1 MKRRQTLSEYAIP
14 VLGIKARGVQKERIK
29 IEGARTNAPGAM
41 ADNRPSVLNS
51 DAANAPQ
58 ARAPVSI
65 DAQSS
70 NGFISSNGAVAA
82 SNGSVSVNSAGVAYE
97 KKSKAELAKLEDAE
111 LLRRFQSG
119 DETSFYVLFERRH
132 KEIYT
137 HCFRMCSRDA
147 EKANDACQ
155 DTFVKVFTRKD
166 LFTDATNGRAWLYRI
181 ASNTCLNQL
190 RYDRRHPTDQLEDN
204 VNSFDPQMQPDFGT
218 EQESLRSSLEAAVA
232 KLPLELREP
241 FLLREMEEFS
251 YEDASE
257 QLGITVA
264 ACRQRVYRAKQ
275 ILREELEDLVT
286 GETPKK
292 KKWTLSRNKN

>member
-14 VLGIKARGVQKERIK
+14 LLGIKARGVQPERIK
-29 IEGARTNAPGAM
+29 IEGARTNSPISIE
-41 ADNRPSVLNS
+41 DDRTSIINS
-51 DAANAPQ
+51 DAANAPE
-58 ARAPVSI
+58 
-65 DAQSS
+65 
-70 NGFISSNGAVAA
+70 FLA
-82 SNGSVSVNSAGVAYE
+82 SDTIEAMSLNGSSKTFE
-97 KKSKAELAKLEDAE
+97 KKSKAELMKLEDAE

-119 DETSFYVLFERRH
+119 DETSYYVLFERRH

-218 EQESLRSSLEAAVA
+218 EQESLRSSLETAIA
-232 KLPLELREP
+232 KLPIELREP

-275 ILREELEDLVT
+275 LLREELEDLVT

-292 KKWTLSRNKN
+292 KKWTLSRNKK

>member
-1 MKRRQTLSEYAIP
+1 MKRRLTLSEYAIP
-14 VLGIKARGVQKERIK
+14 VLGIKARGRQTEKIK
-29 IEGARTNAPGAM
+29 IEGARTNAPASM
-41 ADNRPSVLNS
+41 ADDRTSIINS

-58 ARAPVSI
+58 IRLPGSI
-65 DAQSS
+65 DTPSS
-70 NGFISSNGAVAA
+70 NGFASSNGAVAL
-82 SNGSVSVNSAGVAYE
+82 NGSVSVNNATAAFE
-97 KKSKAELAKLEDAE
+97 KKSKAELIKLEDAE

-190 RYDRRHPTDQLEDN
+190 RYDRRHPTDQLEEN
-204 VNSFDPQMQPDFGT
+204 VNSFDPQMQPDFST

-232 KLPLELREP
+232 KLPIELREP

-275 ILREELEDLVT
+275 ILREELEHVVT
-286 GETPKK
+286 GEPEKK
-292 KKWTLSRNKN
+292 KKWTLSRSKK

>member
-14 VLGIKARGVQKERIK
+14 VLGIRARGVQAERIK
-29 IEGARTNAPGAM
+29 IEGARTKPPISIV
-41 ADNRPSVLNS
+41 DDRTSIINS
-51 DAANAPQ
+51 DVPNAPQ
-58 ARAPVSI
+58 IHVSGMI
-65 DAQSS
+65 EAMSS
-70 NGFISSNGAVAA
+70 NG
-82 SNGSVSVNSAGVAYE
+82 SAKTFE

-111 LLRRFQSG
+111 LLNRFQSG

-218 EQESLRSSLEAAVA
+218 EQESLRSSLETAIA
-232 KLPLELREP
+232 KLPIELREP

>member
-14 VLGIKARGVQKERIK
+14 VLGIRARGVQSERIK
-29 IEGARTNAPGAM
+29 IEGARTNSPISIV
-41 ADNRPSVLNS
+41 DDRTSIINS

-58 ARAPVSI
+58 I
-65 DAQSS
+65 H
-70 NGFISSNGAVAA
+70 A
-82 SNGSVSVNSAGVAYE
+82 SGMIEAMSLNGSAKTFE

-111 LLRRFQSG
+111 LLNRFQSG

-218 EQESLRSSLEAAVA
+218 EQESLRSSLEIAIA
-232 KLPLELREP
+232 KLPIELREP

>member
-1 MKRRQTLSEYAIP
+1 MRIYLVINRFLKGYTMKRRQTLSDYAIP
-14 VLGIKARGVQKERIK
+14 VLGIKARGVQQEKIK
-29 IEGARTNAPGAM
+29 IEGARRNAPNSIV
-41 ADNRPSVLNS
+41 DDRSSILNS

-58 ARAPVSI
+58 VRASDLVE
-65 DAQSS
+65 ATSS
-70 NGFISSNGAVAA
+70 NGS
-82 SNGSVSVNSAGVAYE
+82 VAYE
-97 KKSKAELAKLEDAE
+97 KKSKAELAKLEDAD

-190 RYDRRHPTDQLEDN
+190 RYDRRHPTDVLEDN

-218 EQESLRSSLEAAVA
+218 EQESLRSSLESAVA
-232 KLPLELREP
+232 KLPMELREP

-275 ILREELEDLVT
+275 ILREELEHVVT
-286 GETPKK
+286 GEPIKK

>member
-1 MKRRQTLSEYAIP
+1 MKRRQTLSDYAIP
-14 VLGIKARGVQKERIK
+14 VLGIKARGVQSERIK
-29 IEGARTNAPGAM
+29 IEGARRNAPALM
-41 ADNRPSVLNS
+41 ADDRSSILSS

-58 ARAPVSI
+58 VRTSVSI
-65 DAQSS
+65 DQASL
-70 NGFISSNGAVAA
+70 NGTVAA
-82 SNGSVSVNSAGVAYE
+82 SNGSVSVNGSTVAFE
-97 KKSKAELAKLEDAE
+97 KKSKAELIKLEDAD

-190 RYDRRHPTDQLEDN
+190 RYDRRHPTDVLEEN
-204 VNSFDPQMQPDFGT
+204 VNSFDPQMQPDFST
-218 EQESLRSSLEAAVA
+218 EQESLRSSLEAAVS
-232 KLPLELREP
+232 KLPIELREP

-275 ILREELEDLVT
+275 ILREELEHVVT
-286 GETPKK
+286 GEPEKK
-292 KKWTLSRNKN
+292 KKWSLSRNK